1 MDLTKPKL
9 NQSSSSSKF
18 ATHKHHHSPEV
29 KVNDESTVST
39 VNEHERCSQLSSI
52 TTTSVDGA
60 KKRRPMC
67 ARCRNHG
74 VKQEVKGKLFCVKS
88 NGPSVTI
95 GRLLHLACLFHLP
108 LNLFFCFLGRSQAL
122 LQVEGL

>member
-9 NQSSSSSKF
+9 NQSPSKF
-18 ATHKHHHSPEV
+18 ATHKHSPEV

-39 VNEHERCSQLSSI
+39 VNEQERCSQLSSI
-52 TTTSVDGA
+52 TTTSIDGT

-74 VKQEVKGKLFCVKS
+74 VKQEVKGNVI
-88 NGPSVTI
+88 NE
-95 GRLLHLACLFHLP
+95 A
-108 LNLFFCFLGRSQAL
+108 
-122 LQVEGL
+122 